1 MSKKEELKKKIMN
14 QELFNEMVDKTFRD
28 ADLNKNNYI
37 EKNELS
43 TLLKSIYVTVGLPP
57 PSKSDI
63 ELELRRLDKNGDQK
77 LSKQEFKTLVRDLF
91 LYFIE
96 SGN

>member
-77 LSKQEFKTLVRDLF
+77 LSKQEFKTLVKDLF

>member
-57 PSKSDI
+57 PSTSDI

-77 LSKQEFKTLVRDLF
+77 LSKQEFKTLVKDLF

>member
-1 MSKKEELKKKIMN
+1 MTYKSKFGFGCMRLPQTNPEDPTAID

-57 PSKSDI
+57 PSKFTFCKI
-63 ELELRRLDKNGDQK
+63 PII
-77 LSKQEFKTLVRDLF
+77 
-91 LYFIE
+91 FILK
-96 SGN
+96 SLIPRSPNII